1 MVVPS
6 GHGTRLSANF
16 DCTRVLAQRDF
27 ATSHAGRLH
36 SLPCQ
41 QLVPATHPNLSHD
54 LPASPA
60 LHLRSRHILIHTSP
74 STHRNV
80 WDARIRTSR
89 PGRCPAVVEPCPAHA
104 SRPGLLPDLS
114 GRRELI
120 DHVLASAAL
129 VRTVDSVHAVVP
141 QPPSVCEQRPHH
153 ASRHALSDHAP
164 VVAVFDVLI
173 PVAESGNGVEGLE
186 LWRPSVPC
194 LTNVLL
200 RDYFLSS

>member
-36 SLPCQ
+36 SLPYQ

-60 LHLRSRHILIHTSP
+60 LHVRSRHIPIHTSP
-74 STHRNV
+74 RTSRNV

-89 PGRCPAVVEPCPAHA
+89 PGRCPVVVEPRPAHA

-129 VRTVDSVHAVVP
+129 VRPVDSVDAVVP
-141 QPPSVCEQRPHH
+141 QPPPSVSNDPTTRRDTPV
-153 ASRHALSDHAP
+153 SDHAP
-164 VVAVFDVLI
+164 VVAVFDV
-173 PVAESGNGVEGLE
+173 
-186 LWRPSVPC
+186 
-194 LTNVLL
+194 
-200 RDYFLSS
+200 